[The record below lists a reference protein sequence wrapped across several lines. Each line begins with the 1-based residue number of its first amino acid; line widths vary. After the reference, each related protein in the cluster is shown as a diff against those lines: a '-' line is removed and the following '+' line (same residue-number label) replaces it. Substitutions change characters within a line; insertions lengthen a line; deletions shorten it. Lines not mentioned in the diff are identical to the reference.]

1 MARVVRLEGGV
12 SRRAQIAWC
21 LYDWANS
28 AFPTV
33 IVTFVFSSYFA
44 SAVAATP
51 EEGTALWGHAVSI
64 SALLI
69 GITSPIAGAVADATG
84 RRKPWLAAFSVAC
97 AILTAGLW
105 FVRPS
110 PADVPLALLL
120 FVLANTGFEVGTV
133 FYNAMLPSLVRP
145 ERIGRLSGWGWGI
158 GYAGGLGCLVLVL
171 FALVQADSPPF
182 GLDKRAAEHVRAAAP
197 LVALWFAVF
206 AAPIFLFT
214 PDAPPTGLRLGAAI
228 RHGLATL
235 VRTAREVRHYR
246 NIVHFLLAQ
255 LLYIDGLNT
264 LFAFGGI
271 YAAGSFGMSTAEI
284 IKFGIALNV
293 AAGLGAAAFAW
304 IDDWIGAKR
313 TVLISLACVMALGVP
328 LLLVH
333 DVFWFW
339 ALAVPLGIF
348 FGPAQAAS
356 RSLMGRLAPPE
367 LRGEMFGLFA
377 LSGRITAFL
386 GPMLLASATAA
397 FASQRA
403 GMATVLVFLAVGFV
417 LLLRVKDAPR

>member
-1 MARVVRLEGGV
+1 MSKQGEYSA
-12 SRRAQIAWC
+12 SRRAQAAWC

-44 SAVAATP
+44 GAVAATP
-51 EEGTALWGHAVSI
+51 EAGTAQWGQAVSV

-69 GITSPIAGAVADATG
+69 GVLSPVAGAVADATG
-84 RRKPWLAAFSVAC
+84 RRKPWLAGFSIAC
-97 AILTAGLW
+97 AALTACLW
-105 FVRPS
+105 FVRPD
-110 PADVPLALLL
+110 PADAALALIL
-120 FVLANTGFEVGTV
+120 FVLANTAFEVGTV
-133 FYNAMLPSLVRP
+133 FYNAMLPALVP
-145 ERIGRLSGWGWGI
+145 PDRIGRLSGWGWGI
-158 GYAGGLGCLVLVL
+158 GYAGGLVCLVLVL
-171 FALVQADSPPF
+171 VALVQADPPPF
-182 GLDKRAAEHVRAAAP
+182 GLDRHAAEHVRAAAP
-197 LVALWFAVF
+197 LVALWFAAF

-214 PDAPPTGLRLGAAI
+214 PDAPPTGLRFGAALA
-228 RHGLATL
+228 RGLATL
-235 VRTAREVRHYR
+235 GRTVREVRRYR
-246 NIVHFLLAQ
+246 NIARFLLAQ

-313 TVLISLACVMALGVP
+313 TVLIAVGCVMALGVP
-328 LLLVH
+328 LLLVR

-386 GPMLLASATAA
+386 GPMLLAWATAA

-403 GMATVLVFLAVGFV
+403 GMATVLVFLAVGFA